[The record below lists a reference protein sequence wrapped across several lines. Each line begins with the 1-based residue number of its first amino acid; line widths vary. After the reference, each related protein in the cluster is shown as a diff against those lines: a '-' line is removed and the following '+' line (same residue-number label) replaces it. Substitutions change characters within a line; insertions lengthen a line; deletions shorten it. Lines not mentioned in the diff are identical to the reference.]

1 MLRER
6 RAPNPSP
13 MTLEGTRTFLVG
25 EERVAVI
32 DPGPAETSHLDAV
45 AAAVG
50 DGVTVAIL
58 VTHGHADH
66 AGGADP
72 LAARL
77 RAPVLGIARGNLS
90 EGATVSTDAGDLVTV
105 HTPGHTPDHA
115 CFHWPAADAV
125 FCGDLMMGGLDTA
138 LVAPPEGDLAR
149 YLASLERVRALEP
162 AVIHPAHGP
171 SFDEPD
177 ASIDAYVRH
186 RADRQAQVLTAL
198 GTGSARTDREIAAAV
213 YADTLPPGLE
223 DVAVGAV
230 RAYLEHLLVLG
241 AVIAEGRRWRRA

>member
-1 MLRER
+1 
-6 RAPNPSP
+6 

-25 EERVAVI
+25 VERVAVI
-32 DPGPAETSHLDAV
+32 DPGPPETSHLDAV
-45 AAAVG
+45 AAAIG
-50 DGVTVAIL
+50 DGVAVAIL

-72 LAARL
+72 LGARL

-90 EGATVSTDAGDLVTV
+90 DGTAVSTDAGELVTV
-105 HTPGHTPDHA
+105 HAPGHTPDHA
-115 CFHWPAADAV
+115 CFHWPAAAAV
-125 FCGDLMMGGLDTA
+125 FCGDLMMGGLETA

-171 SFDEPD
+171 SFAEPG
-177 ASIDAYVRH
+177 AAIDAYVRH

-198 GTGSARTDREIAAAV
+198 GTDSARTDREIAAAV

-230 RAYLEHLLVLG
+230 RAYLDHLRALG